1 MMFLFMNSISLN
13 LTLYTH
19 FNKFNNFSNFIKRI
33 CIYYTITNYTGVDYM
48 MIGVKSLSFTDEYKE
63 EYLHFLK
70 QFNRSRYV
78 CELIREDM
86 KRAKHAKNDTNNDRL

>member
-33 CIYYTITNYTGVDYM
+33 CIYYIITNYTGVDYM
-48 MIGVKSLSFTDEYKE
+48 ATIVKSLSFTDEYKNE
-63 EYLHFLK
+63 CYYFLR
-70 QFNRSRYV
+70 QPNRSRYV

-86 KRAKHAKNDTNNDRL
+86 KRAKQAKNDANNDRL